1 MSREGVTIVGAGP
14 AGALLAI
21 ILSRQGVP
29 TTVYER
35 RADPRRGAV
44 AAGRSINLALAERG
58 LHALRR
64 AGLEERVR
72 PLLIPMRG
80 RIIHDLDG
88 ATTTLPYGQRPS
100 EVIYSVSRAALNRLL
115 IEAAIDD
122 FGVDVHFD
130 EACTG
135 ADLATATLSMRNA
148 ATGSTQSVACNRIIG
163 ADGSGSA
170 LRAAMVAAG
179 ATQAREE
186 FLGHQYREL
195 SIPPTAA
202 GGHCIERE
210 GLHIWPRGGFM
221 LIALPNVDGS
231 FTVTLFL
238 ARQGGADSFESLSTG
253 EALQAF
259 FRRHFA
265 DALALMP
272 ELVQDFFGNPAGN
285 MGTVYAEP
293 WSAGRTA
300 LLIGDA
306 AHGIVPFHGQGM
318 NCALEDCVVFD
329 DLLAAGHEWSS
340 VFAEFE
346 RQRRPNTDAI
356 AEMALENYVEMR
368 DTVRDPKFQLQ
379 KALSLEL
386 ERRSPG
392 RFVPRYSMVMFHHE
406 IGYAEALERGR
417 IQQALL
423 DELTAGAAR
432 LADVDLNR
440 AGELVGQRLAPLP
453 AVAAS

>member
-14 AGALLAI
+14 SGALLAI
-21 ILSRQGVP
+21 ILSRQGIP

-35 RADPRRGAV
+35 RADPRRGLV

-58 LHALRR
+58 LQALRR

-88 ATTTLPYGQRPS
+88 TTTTLPYGQRPS
-100 EVIYSVSRAALNRLL
+100 EVIYSVSRAALNQLL

-122 FGVDVHFD
+122 FGVEVHFD
-130 EACTG
+130 EACTSV
-135 ADLATATLSMRNA
+135 DLANATLGMRNTATS
-148 ATGSTQSVACNRIIG
+148 STQTVACNRVIG
-163 ADGSGSA
+163 ADGSGSV

-179 ATQAREE
+179 ASTSREE
-186 FLGHQYREL
+186 PLGHQYKEL
-195 SIPPTAA
+195 GIPPAA
-202 GGHCIERE
+202 NGRHRIERE

-238 ARQGGADSFESLSTG
+238 ARQGTESFESLANAET
-253 EALQAF
+253 LQAF
-259 FRRHFA
+259 FRRHFS

-272 ELVQDFFGNPAGN
+272 DLVQDFFGNPSGN
-285 MGTVYAEP
+285 MGTVYCEP
-293 WSAGRTA
+293 WSIGRTA

-329 DLLAAGHEWSS
+329 DLLGAGREWSN
-340 VFAEFE
+340 VFLEFE
-346 RQRRPNTDAI
+346 RRRRPNTDAI
-356 AEMALENYVEMR
+356 ARMALENYVEMR

-386 ERRSPG
+386 ERRFPE

-406 IGYAEALERGR
+406 IGYADALARGG
-417 IQQALL
+417 IQQQLL
-423 DELTAGAAR
+423 DELTAAAAR
-432 LADVDLNR
+432 IDDVDLKR
-440 AGELVGQRLAPLP
+440 AAALIEERLVPLAEI
-453 AVAAS
+453 AAS